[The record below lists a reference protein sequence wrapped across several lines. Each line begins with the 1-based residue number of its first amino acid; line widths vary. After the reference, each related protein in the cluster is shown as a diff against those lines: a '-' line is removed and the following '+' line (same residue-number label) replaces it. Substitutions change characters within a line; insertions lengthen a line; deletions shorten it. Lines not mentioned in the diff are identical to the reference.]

1 MVIDDKRVDTIAD
14 CKRSIVKWLLFFY
27 FIRIFICFVFLSIPI
42 VRLYRVLLIN
52 CFNGLFRGFKFINLK
67 LFFRDNFFYLN
78 NLY

>member
-67 LFFRDNFFYLN
+67 LFFQDNFLSK
-78 NLY
+78 

>member
-1 MVIDDKRVDTIAD
+1 MVIDDKQVDNIATS
-14 CKRSIVKWLLFFY
+14 KRPIVEFLLFFH

-67 LFFRDNFFYLN
+67 LFFGIIFLSK
-78 NLY
+78 

>member
-14 CKRSIVKWLLFFY
+14 CKRPIGECILKILF
-27 FIRIFICFVFLSIPI
+27 ITILICFVFLSIPI

-67 LFFRDNFFYLN
+67 LFFRDNFFI
-78 NLY
+78 

>member
-67 LFFRDNFFYLN
+67 LFFRDNFFI
-78 NLY
+78 